1 MTAAGTVVRAAC
13 AFAGVFAAAPGVA
26 QSQATP
32 LPAQRLGAIVVTASR
47 ADTPLEEM
55 PQHTTIIT
63 QQEIRKS
70 PAQTLDQLL
79 RNVPGFNFTGIPAA
93 QSDPT
98 GHQTRM
104 RGLGNAK
111 VLVLL
116 DGVPIHDPFYLTTQW
131 FKVPLTNIE
140 RIEVI
145 RGGGSSLWGNMAVA
159 GVVNI
164 ISKRPAD
171 NSGEAIASVGDQD
184 TINLAVGRSFVLSD
198 VLSVNVAVDQYQ
210 TEGYQQTPQDALWR
224 FPGKGPAGD
233 KNTNAQVTAFFKPSV
248 DLSGYLRAG
257 YHIQDQDISYQFGNN
272 LQKNPDISGSLTK
285 VLDPSSRITVN
296 GWAQSVH
303 FEKFNGASCYAQPS
317 GTLCPASTAITQAQ
331 VNSNILQYYTQYGS
345 QHYRERGG
353 SAVYSTSLLASGL
366 SSIQIGADYRR
377 LAATDLEFFYLAPV
391 SLRNLQNL
399 NSSAF
404 GEGVQTFTGLFAQAK
419 AVPVDALEIT
429 LSGRLD
435 RLVTSDRTNTRTT
448 SAGIVSGGPIADS
461 STSAFSPGLGAHYD
475 LNDFV
480 SFRGAAYKA
489 FRAPGFNN
497 ITRTFGTGTGTTIAN
512 PDLRPES
519 LKGWELGTDFRSE
532 RVTVGLT
539 YFHYDITNQIATYTV
554 NAGSANIPA
563 QVTALCGAVVGGA
576 FPLCS
581 TTSAAT
587 SVKFYTNDQD
597 GRSTGIE
604 LVGVWRVLSNLSFN
618 AAYTHNDTY
627 LTRRGS
633 IVTDPLNVQLAGTP
647 WNTAL
652 VGATWEPGAKLR
664 TYVEARYVGQMPYDT
679 TSVPGTTFVQGGFT
693 VLNASAT
700 YAWSKQVDLTA
711 SVINLTNKQY
721 SENAYTF
728 TQPFSRTLSMPRT
741 FMAGLRVRF

>member
-1 MTAAGTVVRAAC
+1 MVVRATC
-13 AFAGVFAAAPGVA
+13 AFAGLFAAAPGIA
-26 QSQATP
+26 QSQATERADIQ
-32 LPAQRLGAIVVTASR
+32 LDQIVVTASR
-47 ADTPLEEM
+47 ADTALEAM
-55 PQHTTIIT
+55 PQYTTIIT
-63 QQEIRKS
+63 QEDIRRS

-79 RNVPGFNFTGIPAA
+79 RNVPGFNLTGVPAA

-140 RIEVI
+140 RVEVI
-145 RGGGSSLWGNMAVA
+145 RGGSSSLWGNMAVA

-171 NSGEAIASVGDQD
+171 NSGEAVASAGDQG
-184 TINLAVGRSFVLSD
+184 TIDLAYGQNFKFSD
-198 VLSVNVAVDQYQ
+198 ALRVNVAIDQYQ
-210 TEGYQQTPQDALWR
+210 TQGYQQTPPDALWR
-224 FPGKGPAGD
+224 FPGKGPVGD
-233 KNTNAQVTAFFKPSV
+233 KNTNAQFTAFFRPSA

-272 LQKNPDISGSLTK
+272 LQKSPDISGSVTK
-285 VLDPSSRITVN
+285 VLNPASRITVN

-317 GTLCPASTAITQAQ
+317 GTLCPASTSVTMAQ
-331 VNSNILQYYTQYGS
+331 INGNILQYYTQYGS

-353 SAVYSTSLLASGL
+353 SAVYSTSLPGSGL

-391 SLRNLQNL
+391 SLNKLQNL

-404 GEGVQTFTGLFAQAK
+404 GEGAQTFTGLFAQAK
-419 AVPVDALEIT
+419 AVPVDALEVT
-429 LSGRLD
+429 LSGRFD
-435 RLVTSDRTNTRTT
+435 RLVTTDRTNTRTT
-448 SAGIVSGGPIADS
+448 AAGMVSGGPIADS
-461 STSAFSPGLGAHYD
+461 SASAFSPGVGAHYD

-480 SFRGAAYKA
+480 SLRSAAYKA

-519 LKGWELGTDFRSE
+519 LKGWEMGTDFRSE
-532 RVTVGLT
+532 RLTVGLT

-554 NAGSANIPA
+554 NANSANIPA
-563 QVTALCGAVVGGA
+563 QVTAICGPVVGGA

-604 LVGVWRVLSNLSFN
+604 LVGTWRALSNLSFN

-633 IVTDPLNVQLAGTP
+633 IVTDPLNVQLTGVP

-652 VGATWEPGAKLR
+652 VGATWEPRAGLR
-664 TYVEARYVGQMPYDT
+664 IYAEARYVGQMPYDT

-711 SVINLTNKQY
+711 SVINLTNKEY

-728 TQPFSRTLSMPRT
+728 NQPFNRTLSMPRT
-741 FMAGLRVRF
+741 FTAGLRVRF